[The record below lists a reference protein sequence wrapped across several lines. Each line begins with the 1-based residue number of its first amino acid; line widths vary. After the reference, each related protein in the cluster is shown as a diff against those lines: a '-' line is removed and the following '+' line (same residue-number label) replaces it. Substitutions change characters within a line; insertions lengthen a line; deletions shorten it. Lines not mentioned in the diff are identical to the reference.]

1 MVFLLHNIRLI
12 YTRVE
17 PRGLVL
23 MVNNKSENN
32 IPNESYSS
40 NETVME
46 CKNIT
51 HFYGHVQ
58 ALNNVNLKLRKKEML
73 GLVGDNGAGKSTLVK
88 ILRGVQKPT
97 KGDIFIEGEKI
108 IFNSPRDAVQHG
120 IQCVYQEQAIVEQLS
135 VAENFFL
142 GQEPIK
148 GNKRTIAKL
157 VDYNKMIEESSRFL
171 SKMGFDL
178 HVGEEINNFSGGERQ
193 AVSIL
198 RALYFNPKILLLDEP
213 TTALSEK
220 AKVRLFELL
229 QETVRVCPM
238 ILITHDIYD
247 AIRICN
253 RIVVLKHGNIIYEYK
268 IEEHLSE
275 EEAFREILQRF

>member
-1 MVFLLHNIRLI
+1 
-12 YTRVE
+12 
-17 PRGLVL
+17 
-23 MVNNKSENN
+23 MVNNTTENN
-32 IPNESYSS
+32 TNNETYS
-40 NETVME
+40 NDTVME

-97 KGDIFIEGEKI
+97 EGEIFIEGERR
-108 IFNSPRDAVQHG
+108 IFNSPRNAVRHG

-142 GQEPIK
+142 GQEPIR
-148 GNKRTIAKL
+148 GNKRSVVKL

-171 SKMGFDL
+171 AKMGFDL
-178 HVGEEINNFSGGERQ
+178 HVGEEISKFSGGERQ

-198 RALYFNPKILLLDEP
+198 RALFFNPKILLLDEP

-229 QETVRVCPM
+229 QETVQVCPV

-253 RIVVLKHGNIIYEYK
+253 RLVVLKHGSIVYEYK

-275 EEAFREILQRF
+275 EETFRELLQRF

>member
-1 MVFLLHNIRLI
+1 MA
-12 YTRVE
+12 
-17 PRGLVL
+17 
-23 MVNNKSENN
+23 NNSGKNSVPKTTE
-32 IPNESYSS
+32 S
-40 NETVME
+40 NEVVME

-58 ALNNVNLKLRKKEML
+58 ALNNVNLQLRKKEVL

-97 KGDIFIEGEKI
+97 RGDIFIDGEKKT
-108 IFNSPRDAVQHG
+108 FNSPRDAVHHG

-142 GQEPIK
+142 GQEPIR
-148 GNKRTIAKL
+148 GNKRKIVKL

-171 SKMGFDL
+171 KKMGFDL

-198 RALYFNPKILLLDEP
+198 RALFFNPKILLLDEP

-220 AKVRLFELL
+220 AKIRLFELL
-229 QETVRVCPM
+229 QETVQVCPM

-247 AIRICN
+247 AIRICS
-253 RIVVLKHGNIIYEYK
+253 RLVVLKRGSIIYEYK
-268 IEEHLSE
+268 VEEHLSE
-275 EEAFREILQRF
+275 EEAFRELLQRF